1 MRRARALRKIVITV
15 LEVDCVMAEAGD
27 ELYILDETR
36 NGKVFQVAKVRE
48 PMNDFYATCDQIEVL
63 NDSVH

>member
-1 MRRARALRKIVITV
+1 
-15 LEVDCVMAEAGD
+15 MAQTGD

-36 NGKVFQVAKVRE
+36 NGKVFQVAKVAE
-48 PMNDFYATCDQIEVL
+48 PMNDFYASRDQIEVL

>member
-1 MRRARALRKIVITV
+1 MKRAKALCKISITV
-15 LEVDCVMAEAGD
+15 LDVACVMAQPGD
-27 ELYILDETR
+27 ELYILDTTR
-36 NGKVFQVAKVRE
+36 NGKVFQVAKVSE